1 MGYCEFICE
10 RGFREQHYT
19 DLWCTLYDVIKPP
32 LQNASS
38 KLLNVKKAP
47 EQHRTKHWML
57 LNKGP
62 RYLISGLPLR
72 ATLNETVGDEG
83 MHLKYTKLGV
93 DAEMKFKKR
102 EIIQQEQTWTQTA

>member
-1 MGYCEFICE
+1 
-10 RGFREQHYT
+10 
-19 DLWCTLYDVIKPP
+19 
-32 LQNASS
+32 
-38 KLLNVKKAP
+38 
-47 EQHRTKHWML
+47 ML

-83 MHLKYTKLGV
+83 VHLKYTKLGV

-102 EIIQQEQTWTQTA
+102 ESIQQEQTWTQTA